1 MNRLMLAPA
10 AIGLAAGLAACGK
23 NEAADPATP
32 AAAPAQ
38 SSANTSPAPSSDM
51 SKMAMSAGSKM
62 AKGSG
67 TVTAVDARVGTITLN
82 HGPIPEANWP
92 AMTMTF
98 KAAPG
103 VTGAVKPGDKVNF
116 DLNLQGGAGEV
127 TAISKQ

>member
-1 MNRLMLAPA
+1 MNRLMLTAA

-38 SSANTSPAPSSDM
+38 SSANTLPAASSDM
-51 SKMAMSAGSKM
+51 SKMPAGAKM

-67 TVTAVDARVGTITLN
+67 TVTAVDAKAGTITLN

-98 KAAPG
+98 KAAPA
-103 VTGAVKPGDKVNF
+103 VTGAVKPGDKVDF
-116 DLNLQGGAGEV
+116 DLKLQGAAAEV
-127 TAISKQ
+127 TAVQKP